1 MPLGPQSERKSS
13 HQKGM
18 IIMSL
23 LVSNLQR
30 ESEDLRE
37 LERFLSQYLERS
49 KLRQRLTDTRVVPAA
64 LESERSKLVASCD
77 LDKLQKLLDS
87 TKKQVTRYRKLTN
100 KLLTSPDQEK

>member
-1 MPLGPQSERKSS
+1 
-13 HQKGM
+13 
-18 IIMSL
+18 MSL
-23 LVSNLQR
+23 FENDLYR

-37 LERFLSQYLERS
+37 MESYLSQYLVRS
-49 KLRQRLTDTRVVPAA
+49 KLRQKFTDTRVVPAA
-64 LESERSKLVASCD
+64 FAPERSKLVASCE